1 MVFGAC
7 VLLAATVRGG
17 RQALVLVISVA
28 RSHQVQYNP
37 PFLQTLREM
46 RTAPQVEHAA
56 LYHGGPLLLTTVP
69 LLPWCTTTVNHCTI
83 WPSPPMVNERIFQE
97 IHSGGCNE
105 DNKGDGPAS

>member
-1 MVFGAC
+1 MCAAPAHCGDTVGVRQSAPTRMVFGAC

-69 LLPWCTTTVNHCTI
+69 LLLPRDHYC
-83 WPSPPMVNERIFQE
+83 
-97 IHSGGCNE
+97 
-105 DNKGDGPAS
+105 